1 LKTTL
6 VLVVAALASAVTVL
20 GACRKH
26 EEPVHRTEPWLAHP
40 SASGSDAALPGTAPR
55 RFHFTPDS
63 RVRFSLAGKK
73 GKLSGSA
80 PVQSGSLE
88 LDPRDLT
95 HTSATLT
102 VDLAALAVDD
112 SDLPDGMALGMS
124 PSAVAEQWLEL
135 GAEVPAE
142 KREQF
147 RVARFELSSVE
158 GWSGAPLDFS
168 GRRRVSVRA
177 TAVGTLLL
185 HGFRAP
191 VRAELALT
199 PQAADPGAGGHAGKL
214 SIRSTSALVLP
225 LAPHDI
231 SARGPSGVVDA
242 AATARASD
250 FLGKNARIELE
261 LVAEPEPN

>member
-1 LKTTL
+1 MKQSLAL
-6 VLVVAALASAVTVL
+6 VIAALGSAVTLL

-63 RVRFSLAGKK
+63 RVRFSLLGKK

-80 PVQSGSLE
+80 PVQSGSLV

-95 HTSATLT
+95 HSSATLT
-102 VDLAALAVDD
+102 IDLASLAVDD
-112 SDLPDGMALGMS
+112 SNLPEGMALGMS
-124 PSAVAEQWLEL
+124 PSAVAQQWLEL
-135 GAEVPAE
+135 GAEVPVE
-142 KREQF
+142 TREQF

-158 GWSGAPLDFS
+158 GWSGAALDFS
-168 GRRRVSVRA
+168 GRRRVTVRA

-199 PQAADPGAGGHAGKL
+199 PQAADPGTGGHPGRL
-214 SIRSTSALVLP
+214 SIRSASALVLP

-231 SARGPSGVVDA
+231 SARSPSGVVDA
-242 AATARASD
+242 AATARATD
-250 FLGKNARIELE
+250 FIGKSARIELE
-261 LVAEPEPN
+261 LLAEPDG

>member
-1 LKTTL
+1 MRT
-6 VLVVAALASAVTVL
+6 ALATIALL
-20 GACRKH
+20 GAVSLLGGCRKH

-40 SASGSDAALPGTAPR
+40 SASGSETALAPQAPR
-55 RFHFTPDS
+55 RFHFATES
-63 RVRFSLAGKK
+63 RVRFSLLGKK

-80 PVQSGSLE
+80 PAQGSLQ

-95 HTSATLT
+95 HTTATLT
-102 VDLAALAVDD
+102 VDLAALEVDD
-112 SDLPDGMALGMS
+112 ANLPEGMALGMS
-124 PSAVAEQWLEL
+124 PSSVAQQWLEL

-142 KREQF
+142 RREQF

-158 GWSGAPLDFS
+158 GWSGAPLDFA
-168 GRRRVSVRA
+168 GRRRVTVRV

-199 PQAADPGAGGHAGKL
+199 PQAADPGAGGHPGKL
-214 SIRSTSALVLP
+214 SIRSASALVVP

-231 SARGPSGVVDA
+231 SARSPSGVVDT
-242 AATARASD
+242 AATARAAD

-261 LVAEPEPN
+261 LLAEPDG

>member
-1 LKTTL
+1 MKTSLAL
-6 VLVVAALASAVTVL
+6 VIAGLALALL

-40 SASGSDAALPGTAPR
+40 SASGTDATAAGTAPR
-55 RFHFTPDS
+55 RFHFNPDS
-63 RVRFSLAGKK
+63 RVRFSLLGRK

-80 PVQSGSLE
+80 PVQSGSLQ

-102 VDLAALAVDD
+102 VDLAALTVDD
-112 SDLPDGMALGMS
+112 SNLPEGMALGMS
-124 PSAVAEQWLEL
+124 PSAVAQQWLEL

-158 GWSGAPLDFS
+158 GWSGAALDFS
-168 GRRRVSVRA
+168 GRRRTTVRV

-191 VRAELALT
+191 VRVELALT
-199 PQAADPGAGGHAGKL
+199 PQAAEPGAGGHPGKL
-214 SIRSTSALVLP
+214 SIRSASALVLP

-231 SARGPSGVVDA
+231 SARSPSGVVDA
-242 AATARASD
+242 AATARATD
-250 FLGKNARIELE
+250 FIGKNARIELE
-261 LVAEPEPN
+261 LLAEPESAN